1 MKYSI
6 KKLIYILFIIFSLK
20 NYSQDS
26 FTNPIINGGYPDP
39 SVVRVGDDFYIVNSS
54 FEYFPALPIHHSKD
68 LVNWELI
75 GYGLHRTEQIS
86 SDKVNLIDVQQQ
98 GGIHAP
104 SIRYHDG
111 LFYIISTNVY
121 TPKDK
126 TKPTEMV
133 NFIITAKDPK
143 GPWSDPYVI
152 ENAPGIDPDI
162 FFDDNGKVWFVGT
175 HDTGNPT
182 KNGIGEIW
190 IQELDLIN
198 WKLKGERHSIWRGA
212 CGGCCV
218 EGPHIYKQ
226 HNRYYLMVA
235 EGGTSY
241 NHAVMIASSEEIE
254 GPYDSNPKNPIL
266 TSRHLSNNNWVHST
280 GHADLV
286 QLKDGRWYMVALGIR
301 NELDMTSNM
310 GRETHLM
317 PVVWEEAWDNWV
329 EVEKGKWEP
338 VIIKW
343 PVVSPE
349 TGKVERQTTLPFI
362 EKKQINNNSF
372 YDDFSSDDINVHWNF
387 RRLPTENMF
396 ELIPK
401 SKKLRLNLNP
411 DVFKLRGRY
420 NLMGFRQKESDFNYS
435 ASMSFKPKMNLA
447 EAGVSVFSQD
457 DNFINFTIIK
467 ENNKTLLRL
476 VIKPRNEEIKIIKSI
491 PVEYEK
497 NIILSIVSKNNKYSY
512 KYSLDGGEM
521 FYSFYETSANLVL
534 CKGYIGTNLG
544 LYATSNGKKTKE
556 FAEFNWVQNL
566 SK

>member
-1 MKYSI
+1 MNSSI
-6 KKLIYILFIIFSLK
+6 KKIIFIVFLVFSK
-20 NYSQDS
+20 SNYSQNN
-26 FTNPIINGGYPDP
+26 FTNPIISGGYPDP
-39 SVVRVGDDFYIVNSS
+39 SIVRVEDDFYIVNSS

-86 SDKVNLIDVQQQ
+86 RDKVNLIDVQQQ

-104 SIRYHDG
+104 SIRYHNG

-126 TKPTEMV
+126 TKPTKMV

-143 GPWSDPYVI
+143 GPWSDPYII
-152 ENAPGIDPDI
+152 EDAPGIDPDI

-198 WKLKGERHSIWRGA
+198 WELKGERHSIWRGA

-226 HNRYYLMVA
+226 NNRYYLMVA

-241 NHAVMIASSEEIE
+241 NHAVMIASSENIE

-310 GRETHLM
+310 GRETHLI
-317 PVVWEEAWDNWV
+317 PVSWEEAWDNWV

-343 PVVSPE
+343 PVVSPL
-349 TGKVERQTTLPFI
+349 TGKVERNTPLPFT
-362 EKKQINNNSF
+362 EKKQNNNFSF
-372 YDDFSSDDINVHWNF
+372 FDDFSSDKIDLQWNF
-387 RRLPTENMF
+387 RRLPKDNLF
-396 ELIPK
+396 QLIPK
-401 SKKLRLNLNP
+401 TKKLRLNLSP
-411 DVFKLRGRY
+411 DIFKIRGRY
-420 NLMGFRQKESDFNYS
+420 NLMGFRQKESDFQYS
-435 ASMSFKPKMNLA
+435 ASMSFKPKKNLS
-447 EAGVSVFSQD
+447 EAGLSIFSQD
-457 DNFINFTIIK
+457 DNFINFTVIK
-467 ENNKTLLRL
+467 EGNQTLLNL
-476 VIKPRNEEIKIIKSI
+476 YTKPRNEDLLKIKSI
-491 PVEYEK
+491 PIKYTK
-497 NIILSIVSKNNKYSY
+497 NIILKIVSKNNQYSY
-512 KYSLDGGEM
+512 LYSINDGESYDL
-521 FYSFYETSANLVL
+521 FSKTDANIVL

-544 LYATSNGKKTKE
+544 LYATSNGNKTKE
-556 FAEFNWVQNL
+556 YAEFKWVKNL
-566 SK
+566 SN